1 MDRVAALAV
10 AVVGVPLLLVG
21 YIVASEWLLG
31 RLPLRRR
38 AGVRPWVWIGP
49 AIAFVVVYLI
59 YPSLATIWLSLFD
72 ARSERFVGLAN
83 YEQIV
88 QLSDVHIAIRNNV
101 LWVVFFSGIVLAF
114 GLVFAILADRVR
126 YEGLAKSLIFL
137 PMAISF
143 TAASVIWKFVF
154 DYQPAEVTQT
164 GLLNAILTGL
174 TPIDPQAWLISPP
187 WNNLALIAVGVW
199 VWTGFA
205 MVIISAALKGIPVEL
220 LEAARVDGARE
231 LTVFR
236 RILLPLLG
244 PTIAVVGTTLV
255 IFALKSFDI
264 VYVMTS
270 GNYETEVIANLMY
283 EQLFSVRHNGRAS
296 SIAVVLLL
304 AIVPVL
310 IINLR
315 RFRFQEAV
323 R

>member
-1 MDRVAALAV
+1 MDRVAALAA
-10 AVVGVPLLLVG
+10 AVVGVPVLLVG

-38 AGVRPWVWIGP
+38 ASVRPWVWIGP
-49 AIAFVVVYLI
+49 ALAFVVVYLI
-59 YPSLATIWLSLFD
+59 YPSLATIWLSFLD

-83 YEQIV
+83 YQQIIGL
-88 QLSDVHIAIRNNV
+88 QDVHIAIRNNV
-101 LWVVFFSGIVLAF
+101 LWVVVFSGLVLTF
-114 GLVFAILADRVR
+114 GLVFAVLADRVR
-126 YEGLAKSLIFL
+126 YEGVAKSLIFL

-143 TAASVIWKFVF
+143 VAASVIWKFVYDF
-154 DYQPAEVTQT
+154 QPAGVPQT
-164 GLLNAILTGL
+164 GLLNAIVTSV
-174 TPIDPQAWLISPP
+174 TPAEPQAWLITAP
-187 WNNLALIAVGVW
+187 WNNLALITVGVW

-205 MVIISAALKGIPVEL
+205 MVILSAALKGIPMEL

-236 RILLPLLG
+236 RIILPLLG
-244 PTIAVVGTTLV
+244 PTIAVIGTTLV

-264 VYVMTS
+264 VYILTS

-283 EQLFSVRHNGRAS
+283 EQLFSVRHYGRAS
-296 SIAVVLLL
+296 AVAVVLLL
-304 AIVPVL
+304 AIIPVL
-310 IINLR
+310 IVNLR

>member
-1 MDRVAALAV
+1 MDRVAALAAV
-10 AVVGVPLLLVG
+10 VVGVPLLLAG
-21 YIVASEWLLG
+21 YIVAGEWLLG

-38 AGVRPWVWIGP
+38 ARVRPWVWIGP
-49 AIAFVVVYLI
+49 AIAFVLVYLI
-59 YPSLATIWLSLFD
+59 YPSLATIWVSLHD
-72 ARSERFVGLAN
+72 ARGERFVGLEN
-83 YEQIV
+83 YIQIAGL
-88 QLSDVHIAIRNNV
+88 QDLHIAVRNNV
-101 LWVVFFSGIVLAF
+101 LWVVVFSGVVLAF
-114 GLVFAILADRVR
+114 GVAFAVLADRVR
-126 YEGLAKSLIFL
+126 YEGLAKTLIFL

-154 DYQPAEVTQT
+154 DYQPPEVTQT
-164 GLLNAILTGL
+164 GLLNAIVTAL
-174 TPIDPQAWLISPP
+174 TPIAPQAWLISPP
-187 WNNLALIAVGVW
+187 WNNLALIVVGVW

-205 MVIISAALKGIPVEL
+205 MVIISAALKGIPAEL

-236 RILLPLLG
+236 RIILPLLG

-283 EQLFSVRHNGRAS
+283 EQLFSVRHYGRAS
-296 SIAVVLLL
+296 AIAVVLLL
-304 AIVPVL
+304 AIIPVL
-310 IINLR
+310 VINLR